1 MNRWA
6 IRIILILMLMAF
18 GLIFL
23 SMYKQL
29 VMLQR
34 SQNPVSTTTRL
45 SIGRGDGYHAH
56 SHGTYSR
63 HE

>member
-1 MNRWA
+1 MNKWA

-18 GLIFL
+18 GLVFL

-34 SQNPVSTTTRL
+34 SQSPAATTTTR
-45 SIGRGDGYHAH
+45 
-56 SHGTYSR
+56 
-63 HE
+63 